1 MKKQMAIGFD
11 LGTTS
16 VGWSI
21 IEFTLNNNE
30 KQNLKIVDMG
40 VRTFDDPASNDSN
53 VKSRREARGRR
64 RRIWRQKIRKQDLFK
79 LLHRYKIVQNEEQFH
94 KFITEAIYD
103 EATNAYFL
111 PVELKIKGLKNQ
123 LTKQE
128 LTLILHNYIKHR
140 GSLNT
145 IDETDEKKKG
155 EDDKR
160 RKKLVG
166 FYDSQLL
173 PCENQYVWYKSS
185 GNVLGNDGNY
195 LITNEQF
202 IKEIKIILNNQA
214 NIGIN
219 EAFISDFLNLFS
231 RHRHYSEGP
240 GSEKSLSQYGR
251 TKLDEQGNLV
261 WEGGNLWDKLIGKCT
276 YYPEEKRNHKKSPV
290 TEVFNLLN
298 NLANINLLDPDS
310 ASNKR
315 KITIEEKQKIL
326 KLEEDFTLVKI
337 LKSLGKV
344 KKDIHSGLGK
354 NEKEE
359 FIIEKME
366 STKALIKW
374 AKKYNLQPNFDLAN
388 EKDLDLLQQIFEIGV
403 KFQNKQERFE
413 EFKKET
419 NKTNDQS
426 VLVGLGDEALIE
438 LSQLPIWAAKTASL
452 SVKAQKEFINFALHD
467 PNSVGIEQMAF
478 FTDHHTEN
486 TNDTQFNKY
495 KYFPENLFKNEVMSA
510 TVKRTFNQATKVLNA
525 ILKNKKYQEYEL
537 SYIII
542 EMARE
547 LNSEEEKARIESELK
562 RNKAFLEEML
572 KFHNVEI
579 EQLKGENRLKFL
591 LWMQQNKQD
600 LYDGQEIKLQDLLSN
615 STEYHIDHAIPI
627 SISFVDSMQNKVLT
641 KSLHNIAKGDKTP
654 YQWLSSKG
662 EYEAYKQRC
671 WKLVDDEGDKKRKRK
686 LENKVNNFLLYEGDP
701 FSELKGFIERQLN
714 DTRYIAREFSN
725 KLKQFF
731 KTSQYWKDHKKVVIN
746 SINGSLTA
754 FARNNIFVETT
765 EKKKLFKNRNIYN
778 HHAIDATI
786 IAFLG
791 LNSKIEKLLKHKY
804 HDIVPK
810 QINGQDCYID
820 LETGEIFAK
829 KENFFKEIQKASADF
844 RDQMIAFVDP
854 EVKSKFVRFSRMII
868 SKTNIPLS
876 NDTIYSLRKYNDPKN
891 PENYVYHKIE
901 TLNLLKEKA
910 DKLNKY
916 FGKEAKS
923 ENRNSLLIYQEDRKL
938 YDYLN
943 KIYENY
949 YEKNK
954 NAFEMFLAAEETKLI
969 LEKNQIIPKYVN
981 KVPIIEFKNDQTLIN
996 WVNKLKI
1003 KSEEKNLENIF
1014 SLKNHNLSAFYDSL
1028 KFPGVRIYQKDD
1040 GSYQTIF
1047 LSVLNLKWNSK
1058 KKLLVVD
1065 EDKIQK
1071 MLLKYNISNK
1081 KFISVKSGVALIREN
1096 DLFYF
1101 NGGGQ
1106 RIQNKLEIKAIFM
1119 SNELVC
1125 TKTNWTNAPD
1135 RKQWQLSLLKIS
1147 NNFKLCKV
1155 DILGNVYDI
1164 QSFDEY
1170 FAKK

>member
-1 MKKQMAIGFD
+1 MKKQMVIGFD
-11 LGTTS
+11 LGTTF

-30 KQNLKIVDMG
+30 KQNLKIIDMG
-40 VRTFDDPASNDSN
+40 VRTFDDLASNRSN
-53 VKSRREARGRR
+53 VKKRREARGRR

-79 LLHRYKIVQNEEQFH
+79 LLSQYKIVQNEEQFH

-103 EATNAYFL
+103 ETTNAYFL

-123 LTKQE
+123 LSKRE

-145 IDETDEKKKG
+145 IDEIDEKKKG
-155 EDDKR
+155 KDDKR

-185 GNVLGNDGNY
+185 GNVLGNNGNY

-202 IKEIKIILNNQA
+202 IKEIKIILNNQS
-214 NIGIN
+214 NIGVSQ
-219 EAFISDFLNLFS
+219 AFITDFLNLFS

-251 TKLDEQGNLV
+251 TKLDEQGNLI
-261 WEGGNLWDKLIGKCT
+261 WEDGNLWDKLIGKCT

-298 NLANINLLDPDS
+298 NLANINLLDPSS

-326 KLEEDFTLVKI
+326 KLEEDFTLAKI
-337 LKSLGKV
+337 LKVINKV
-344 KKDIHSGLGK
+344 KKDILSDLNK
-354 NEKEE
+354 KLV
-359 FIIEKME
+359 IEKMK

-374 AKKYNLQPNFDLAN
+374 AKNYKLQSNFDLAN

-403 KFQNKQERFE
+403 EFQNKQERLE
-413 EFKKET
+413 AFKKET
-419 NKTNDQS
+419 TKTNNQNIF
-426 VLVGLGDEALIE
+426 VGLSDEALSE
-438 LSQLPIWAAKTASL
+438 LSQLPIWATKTASL

-467 PNSVGIEQMAF
+467 PNSIGIEQMAF
-478 FTDHHTEN
+478 FNEHHTEN
-486 TNDTQFNKY
+486 ANDSQFSKY
-495 KYFPENLFKNEVMSA
+495 KYFPENIFKNDAISA

-525 ILKNKKYQEYEL
+525 ILKNKKYQKYEL
-537 SYIII
+537 SHVII

-547 LNSEEEKARIESELK
+547 LNSEEEKVRIKNELK
-562 RNKAFLEEML
+562 ENKDFLDEIL

-600 LYDGQEIKLQDLLSN
+600 IYDGQEIKLQDLLSN

-641 KSLHNIAKGDKTP
+641 KNLHNIAKGDKTP

-671 WKLVDDEGDKKRKRK
+671 WKLVDDEGHKIKKRKLK
-686 LENKVNNFLLYEGDP
+686 NKVDNFLLYEGDP

-731 KTSQYWKDHKKVVIN
+731 RTSQYWKDHKKVVIN
-746 SINGSLTA
+746 SINGSLTT
-754 FARNNIFVETT
+754 FARNNIFVETS
-765 EKKKLFKNRNIYN
+765 EERKLFKNRNIYN

-791 LNSKIEKLLKHKY
+791 LNSRIEKLLKHKY

-868 SKTNIPLS
+868 SKTNISLS
-876 NDTIYSLRKYNDPKN
+876 NDTIYSLRKYSDPKN
-891 PENYVYHKIE
+891 PGNYVYHKIE

-910 DKLNKY
+910 GELNKY
-916 FGKEAKS
+916 FGKESKS
-923 ENRNSLLIYQEDRKL
+923 KNRDSLLVYQEDRKL

-943 KIYENY
+943 KIYESY

-954 NAFEMFLAAEETKLI
+954 NAFEKFLTAEETKLI
-969 LEKNQIIPKYVN
+969 LEKNQINSKYVN
-981 KVPIIEFKNDQTLIN
+981 KVPIIEFKNSQTLIN

-1003 KSEEKNLENIF
+1003 KSDEKKFEDIF
-1014 SLKNHNLSAFYDSL
+1014 SLKKHNLAAFYDSL
-1028 KFPGVRIYQKDD
+1028 KFAGVRIYQKDN
-1040 GSYQTIF
+1040 GSYKTIF
-1047 LSVLNLKWNSK
+1047 LSVLNLKWDNK

-1071 MLLKYNISNK
+1071 MLKKHNISNK
-1081 KFISVKSGVALIREN
+1081 KFIIIKSGTALIRGN
-1096 DLFYF
+1096 DLFYCT
-1101 NGGGQ
+1101 GGGQ
-1106 RIQNKLEIKAIFM
+1106 RARNQLEIKSMFM
-1119 SNELVC
+1119 INQLVSE
-1125 TKTNWTNAPD
+1125 KTNWKDANKS
-1135 RKQWQLSLLKIS
+1135 KQWQLPLSTII

-1155 DILGNVYDI
+1155 DVLGNVYDI

>member
-1 MKKQMAIGFD
+1 M
-11 LGTTS
+11 
-16 VGWSI
+16 
-21 IEFTLNNNE
+21 
-30 KQNLKIVDMG
+30 
-40 VRTFDDPASNDSN
+40 
-53 VKSRREARGRR
+53 
-64 RRIWRQKIRKQDLFK
+64 
-79 LLHRYKIVQNEEQFH
+79 
-94 KFITEAIYD
+94 
-103 EATNAYFL
+103 
-111 PVELKIKGLKNQ
+111 
-123 LTKQE
+123 
-128 LTLILHNYIKHR
+128 
-140 GSLNT
+140 
-145 IDETDEKKKG
+145 
-155 EDDKR
+155 
-160 RKKLVG
+160 
-166 FYDSQLL
+166 
-173 PCENQYVWYKSS
+173 
-185 GNVLGNDGNY
+185 LGNDGNY

-214 NIGIN
+214 NIGVN

-261 WEGGNLWDKLIGKCT
+261 WKGGNLWDKLIGKCT
-276 YYPEEKRNHKKSPV
+276 YYPDEKRNHKKSPV

-315 KITIEEKQKIL
+315 KITTEEKRKIL
-326 KLEEDFTLVKI
+326 KLEEDFTLAKI
-337 LKSLGKV
+337 LKALSKV
-344 KKDIHSGLGK
+344 KKNIHSGLNK
-354 NEKEE
+354 NKKGE

-413 EFKKET
+413 EFKQEA
-419 NKTNDQS
+419 NKTSDQS
-426 VLVGLGDEALIE
+426 ILVGLSDEALTE

-478 FTDHHTEN
+478 FTDRHTEN
-486 TNDTQFNKY
+486 TNDTQFSKY
-495 KYFPENLFKNEVMSA
+495 KYFPENLFKNEAMSA

-547 LNSEEEKARIESELK
+547 LNSEEEKARIERELNS
-562 RNKAFLEEML
+562 NKKFLDEML
-572 KFHNVEI
+572 KFHHVEI

-600 LYDGQEIKLQDLLSN
+600 LYDGQKIELQDLLSN

-641 KSLHNIAKGDKTP
+641 KSLHNIAKGNKTP

-662 EYEAYKQRC
+662 EYESYKQRC
-671 WKLVDDEGDKKRKRK
+671 LKLVDNEGQEIKKRK

-714 DTRYIAREFSN
+714 DTRYIAREFTR

-731 KTSQYWKDHKKVVIN
+731 RTSQYWQNHKKVVIN
-746 SINGSLTA
+746 SINGSLTT
-754 FARNNIFVETT
+754 FARNNIFVEAS
-765 EKKKLFKNRNIYN
+765 EERKLFKNRNIYN

-791 LNSKIEKLLKHKY
+791 LNNKIEKLLKHKY

-876 NDTIYSLRKYNDPKN
+876 NETIYSLRKYSDPKN
-891 PENYVYHKIE
+891 PDNYIYCQIE

-910 DKLNKY
+910 NKLSEY
-916 FGKEAKS
+916 FGGNAKNKE
-923 ENRNSLLIYQEDRKL
+923 SLFVYQEDKKL

-943 KIYENY
+943 KIYEDY
-949 YEKNK
+949 IDKEKKVNP
-954 NAFEMFLAAEETKLI
+954 FQLFLQTDVVQDLFKKKGI
-969 LEKNQIIPKYVN
+969 NSKFVN
-981 KVPIIEFKNDQTLIN
+981 KIPFFKFDNQQTEIN

-1003 KSEEKNLENIF
+1003 KSKKKEKNEIFIIKKHSEN
-1014 SLKNHNLSAFYDSL
+1014 AFYDSL
-1028 KFPGVRIYQKDD
+1028 NPFCLRVYQNKN
-1040 GSYQTIF
+1040 GEYKLIF
-1047 LSVLNLKWNSK
+1047 INVLNLIWNK
-1058 KKLLVVD
+1058 
-1065 EDKIQK
+1065 
-1071 MLLKYNISNK
+1071 NK
-1081 KFISVKSGVALIREN
+1081 KSLEIDENKLKKILTDNEIYDQKKYFEILKGKSIIINGE
-1096 DLFYF
+1096 LFYF
-1101 NGGGQ
+1101 NGGGERRKSKVELQ
-1106 RIQNKLEIKAIFM
+1106 SMIMENHLLQFFSQSNWSGIPKTKKTEKKKKEMRIQ
-1119 SNELVC
+1119 
-1125 TKTNWTNAPD
+1125 
-1135 RKQWQLSLLKIS
+1135 RKIDDIAKD
-1147 NNFKLCKV
+1147 FKLCKV
-1155 DILGNVYDI
+1155 DVLGNVYDI